1 MDARQRILASV
12 AFALLCA
19 VTPAQALPA
28 DTQTRSVDAGGYPV
42 PLEGFMRLTGTVAF
56 DADRRVSA
64 YALDRAADVPEEVRT
79 FLARQVADW
88 RIEFDPGVVPPDGP
102 LQFTVRVRASPE
114 GDGLYR
120 LWLDGRDL
128 TDVLPAAQRLRAK
141 RMWPPDYPRGMLRI
155 GASGIAY
162 TQVLLDR
169 SGTVLDLFTD
179 QVDLTAVPADPA
191 DIPRYQR
198 EFAASAAAG
207 GGRGRFLVPE
217 EGPYARDRLVVRI
230 PIGFDIRGRTVPY
243 GQWEY
248 LIRGVRGT
256 SPWQA
261 AGGEPEVAAS
271 AGVQPLRPRLRL
283 VSAASGLE
291 G

>member
-1 MDARQRILASV
+1 MDAWQRVLAAAV
-12 AFALLCA
+12 LALWCA
-19 VTPAQALPA
+19 PSPAWASAA
-28 DTQTRSVDAGGYPV
+28 DAEARSVDTGGYPV

-88 RIEFDPGVVPPDGP
+88 RIEFDPGVVPPAGP

-114 GDGLYR
+114 GNGLYR

-141 RMWPPDYPRGMLRI
+141 RMPPPDYPRGMLRI

-169 SGTVLDLFTD
+169 SGAVLDLFTD
-179 QVDLTAVPADPA
+179 QVDLTAVPPDPA
-191 DIPRYQR
+191 DIPRHQR
-198 EFAASAAAG
+198 EFAASAAAAL
-207 GGRGRFLVPE
+207 RRWRFLVPE

-230 PIGFDIRGRTVPY
+230 PIGFGIQGRTVPY

-261 AGGEPEVAAS
+261 AEGEPDIAAS

-283 VSAASGLE
+283 VSAANGLE